1 MFVDTCNF
9 LPRIVCASRS
19 ICASRSRLQSVASAS
34 SGLNSSSACR
44 FACCKLAWHS
54 FGAVRASFFAHRIL
68 LSCVPSL
75 LRHTPV
81 AVHVY
86 QVPLRLTLQSL
97 SRTNANAKGD
107 TGDSALLRW
116 RWVSWRSSRT
126 GIGESAVIYVYI
138 YIPTREHAH
147 TRSACLQTGLGIS
160 EGNIL
165 SFNAPLMA
173 HSCLPAVNTKQN

>member
-1 MFVDTCNF
+1 MLHGCSYSLDVVVLFAAAFVASALLSGTQKIHRYLHTPYVCYRQKPCMFVDTCNF

-116 RWVSWRSSRT
+116 RWVS
-126 GIGESAVIYVYI
+126 
-138 YIPTREHAH
+138 
-147 TRSACLQTGLGIS
+147 
-160 EGNIL
+160 
-165 SFNAPLMA
+165 
-173 HSCLPAVNTKQN
+173 